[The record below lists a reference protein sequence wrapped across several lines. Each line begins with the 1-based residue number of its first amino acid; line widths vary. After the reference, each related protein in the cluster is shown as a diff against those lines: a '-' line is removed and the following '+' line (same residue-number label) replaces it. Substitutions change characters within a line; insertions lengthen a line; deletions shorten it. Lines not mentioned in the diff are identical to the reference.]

1 VQLLTLPAL
10 TAEDC

>member
-1 VQLLTLPAL
+1 MQLLTLPAI